1 MADGIP
7 QHDFSREIV
16 CSYKE
21 ERYSVRDN
29 GAVFKHSRD
38 GKRVRPTDNKWTFGE
53 PNDLTGYMEIAT
65 VRVHLI
71 VATAFHGER
80 STKVYVV
87 DHVDT
92 NRRNNRPENLR
103 WLTRLENAMSNPITK
118 KKIEFVCGCT
128 VEEFLANPEKYR
140 DRFQD
145 QNFRWM
151 RTVSAEEAKTCLEN
165 MKTWAKSDKQPSG
178 GTLGEWVYK
187 PILQEQNVEP
197 IPEFVKA
204 KTPNAVQR
212 DWRVP
217 SEFPCCPQD
226 HNGEPIIAYAEKMQ
240 IGLPFCVNNIYS
252 SIVRKYA
259 ESSDHQV
266 LYVISESKS
275 APKPWAVAK
284 ITFEDDLFVHSSLG
298 TFFELNGAEKQ
309 FCIAQG
315 LEWTGGDSIDDYC

>member
-1 MADGIP
+1 MSYPIP
-7 QHDFSREIV
+7 QHDFSREVV
-16 CSYKE
+16 CSYKG

-29 GAVFKHSRD
+29 GAVFKHSQE
-38 GKRVRPTDNKWTFGE
+38 GKRTRPTDNKWTFGE
-53 PNDLTGYMEIAT
+53 PNDLTGYMEIAS

-87 DHVDT
+87 DHIDT

-103 WLTRLENAMSNPITK
+103 WLTRLENAMSNPVTK

-145 QNFRWM
+145 QNFSWM

-165 MKTWAKSDKQPSG
+165 MNAWAKSDKQPSG

-187 PILQEQNVEP
+187 PILQEQYIEP
-197 IPEFVKA
+197 IPEDVTA

-217 SEFPCCPQD
+217 SEFPCCPQE

-240 IGLPFCVNNIYS
+240 IGLTFCVNNIYS

-259 ESSDHQV
+259 MSGDHQV
-266 LYVISESKS
+266 LYVLSESKS

-284 ITFEDDLFVHSSLG
+284 ITFEEDVFVHSSLG

-315 LEWTGGDSIDDYC
+315 HEWTGGDSIDDYC